1 MATIEEKEIT
11 QLVNQISELKTS
23 IEEKGNDGRAKLAA
37 IPVDTGCSVV
47 RNATDGTY
55 ISGSWSGITDEK
67 TSTDLHLR
75 LIQLRDSLY
84 SALGQDGPRQPT
96 HIMYFEYASNSFI
109 ILWTLVGLLLLTLL
123 LGQIRKHWDTATNT
137 NYIVMIEAA
146 LAALDDF
153 VTSESEFRKSQSEA
167 GSKLLQ
173 ATSEK
178 DPAKRADMEK
188 QAQDLSNKSEVQ
200 KDQKLTGAREKLD
213 KIKREKSGATEG
225 DVIEMVALLGALGGS
240 LHFLGSIVGYVGNRR
255 LRRSW
260 LLYYLSLPLVGAA
273 LAPIIY
279 MLLRVGI
286 LTPTG
291 QGNGGTTISNLNL
304 IAIYG
309 FSALTGMFAKT
320 ASEKLGDVFAAIFP
334 PKPDRETGDKIAPA
348 EDSLASGTGIGKG
361 P

>member
-1 MATIEEKEIT
+1 MATIEEKEII
-11 QLVNQISELKTS
+11 QLVNQISELKSS
-23 IEEKGNDGRAKLAA
+23 IEEKGNDGRVKLAT

-47 RNATDGTY
+47 RNATDGAY
-55 ISGSWSGITDEK
+55 ISGSWSGTDEK
-67 TSTDLHLR
+67 TKADLHQR
-75 LIQLRDSLY
+75 LIQFRDSLY

-96 HIMYFEYASNSFI
+96 HIMYFDYASNSFI
-109 ILWTLVGLLLLTLL
+109 ILWAFVGLVLLTLL
-123 LGQIRKHWDTATNT
+123 LGRIIDRWDTATNT
-137 NYIVMIEAA
+137 KYIVMIEAG

-178 DPAKRADMEK
+178 DPLKRADMEK

-200 KDQKLTGAREKLD
+200 KDQKLTAAREKLD
-213 KIKREKSGATEG
+213 KIKREKSSATER

-240 LHFLGSIVGYVGNRR
+240 LHFLGSIVGYVGNRT

-260 LLYYLSLPLVGAA
+260 LLYYLSLPFVGAA

-291 QGNGGTTISNLNL
+291 QGNGGTTISSLNL

-334 PKPDRETGDKIAPA
+334 PKPDRETGDKIAPKK
-348 EDSLASGTGIGKG
+348 DSLAS
-361 P
+361 